1 MQLKKSFGERA
12 KSIIG
17 GGNKP
22 GKQIDIDTNE
32 DTFFSFL
39 CKCEQSLDGISDPQ
53 RVFDM
58 WGNPIHTIHEL
69 IAGETYFIS
78 EVTTHRIM

>member
-1 MQLKKSFGERA
+1 MNIRIIVKKNASGEQSQHMQLKKSFGERA

-39 CKCEQSLDGISDPQ
+39 CKCE
-53 RVFDM
+53 
-58 WGNPIHTIHEL
+58 
-69 IAGETYFIS
+69 
-78 EVTTHRIM
+78 